1 MKLINKKNFLPTVC
15 VVYTVISLSKIIMES
30 IFLNTQDNSYVN
42 FIWILGISVISTY
55 ILSLHYYLQRFP
67 LVPVIAGQYLIVLAI
82 VTLGVFI
89 EGQFVP
95 LHVNAYRDMFWS
107 VTIPYIIGAL
117 IYYVQFWL
125 EIKKANKL
133 IKDLKKYQESQ

>member
-1 MKLINKKNFLPTVC
+1 
-15 VVYTVISLSKIIMES
+15 
-30 IFLNTQDNSYVN
+30 
-42 FIWILGISVISTY
+42 LGISVISTY

-107 VTIPYIIGAL
+107 FTIPYIIGAL